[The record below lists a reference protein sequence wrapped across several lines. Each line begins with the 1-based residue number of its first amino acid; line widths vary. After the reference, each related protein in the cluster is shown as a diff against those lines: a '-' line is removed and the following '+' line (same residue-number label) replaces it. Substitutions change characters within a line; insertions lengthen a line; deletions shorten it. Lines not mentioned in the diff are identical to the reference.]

1 MSILMS
7 IFFQTVIPA
16 ALTLL
21 VAYRGTISR
30 TGRLRSI
37 IRANVELLATLPDDH
52 PSRDALTAHVRELVD
67 TLVRREQLQFQPL
80 GSARSSFR
88 NITIAAVVLMLML
101 LISEV
106 LQVPGLYQSDLP
118 DPNTLRWSM
127 ALKSAMTVCIVVYAA
142 ILIAKSSNLER
153 RQTLLLRWIQER
165 HTLRDSLAMF
175 QAGQAVKAKPSGSLL
190 KP

>member
-1 MSILMS
+1 MSV
-7 IFFQTVIPA
+7 FFQTVIPA
-16 ALTLL
+16 TLALLI
-21 VAYRGTISR
+21 AYRGTISR
-30 TGRLRSI
+30 TGRLRST
-37 IRANVELLATLPDDH
+37 IRANIELLATLPDDH
-52 PSRDALTAHVRELVD
+52 PSRDALTAHVGELVD

-80 GSARSSFR
+80 GSARSFR
-88 NITIAAVVLMLML
+88 NIVTIAAVVLML
-101 LISEV
+101 LISAV

-127 ALKSAMTVCIVVYAA
+127 ALKSAMMVCTVVYAA

-165 HTLRDSLAMF
+165 HTLRDSFAMY